1 MAERESKNT
10 ASFFFF
16 FFSDQPVQ
24 SGLSTFLHNWRQ
36 TEKRYAY
43 EILTFNGIKLIVKAI
58 PIFVHN
64 DIKE

>member
-16 FFSDQPVQ
+16 FDQAVQ

-36 TEKRYAY
+36 TEERYAY
-43 EILTFNGIKLIVKAI
+43 EILIFNGIKLIVKAI

>member
-1 MAERESKNT
+1 M
-10 ASFFFF
+10 
-16 FFSDQPVQ
+16 Q

-36 TEKRYAY
+36 TEERYAY
-43 EILTFNGIKLIVKAI
+43 EILIFNGIKLIVKAI